1 MAFKFSL
8 FFLLGPSGYPVNVRE
23 NTISST
29 SIFVQWDEVPAARQN
44 GVILCYTITYRP
56 YSVFCL
62 VNVFAPKT
70 QITLTGLN
78 ESTIYRISVSA
89 STIKGHGPARHIS
102 IATGKDSEF
111 PFSSMTFS

>member
-8 FFLLGPSGYPVNVRE
+8 FFLLGPSGYPVNVRG

-29 SIFVQWDEVPAARQN
+29 SIFVQWDEVPTARQN
-44 GVILCYTITYRP
+44 GVILYYTITYRP

-78 ESTIYRISVSA
+78 ESTIYWISVSA